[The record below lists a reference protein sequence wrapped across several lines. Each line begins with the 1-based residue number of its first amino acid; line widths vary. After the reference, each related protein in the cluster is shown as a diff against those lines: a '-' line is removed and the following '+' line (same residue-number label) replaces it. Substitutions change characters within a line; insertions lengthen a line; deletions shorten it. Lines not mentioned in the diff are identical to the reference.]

1 MCMYLSLKNETKT
14 LDLDYCSTK
23 SKIPFIEMR
32 KAGSNRQNMSF
43 WLVENLII
51 PIVVRGRILI
61 DNTGKL
67 SKRSKSWS
75 SSRKKKEEKTEMV
88 SRGREGRRKIPFSNP
103 KTFLPTN
110 DTLRL
115 SMQKRLGEYFPHLS
129 LFLISSVPISQAH
142 TSPFVSSTP
151 FHNNYYAQSL
161 HVFQLLRTRLL
172 HLIII
177 IMLRVFMFSNSWE
190 LGFWTLFPAL
200 FLLSVHPSKA
210 SVPPTVLLPHLP
222 FLVLFFK
229 GLIFFSFQLNYYYYF
244 FLLLFYFPW
253 KQTLYQSILICPQAW
268 KMIIKRKFPKP
279 M

>member
-115 SMQKRLGEYFPHLS
+115 SMQKRPTFPQPTY
-129 LFLISSVPISQAH
+129 LFFSYLFCSQPH
-142 TSPFVSSTP
+142 TMPVVLCQALP
-151 FHNNYYAQSL
+151 
-161 HVFQLLRTRLL
+161 
-172 HLIII
+172 LIII
-177 IMLRVFMFSNSWE
+177 VLRVFTFFNS
-190 LGFWTLFPAL
+190 
-200 FLLSVHPSKA
+200 
-210 SVPPTVLLPHLP
+210 
-222 FLVLFFK
+222 
-229 GLIFFSFQLNYYYYF
+229 
-244 FLLLFYFPW
+244 
-253 KQTLYQSILICPQAW
+253 
-268 KMIIKRKFPKP
+268 
-279 M
+279 